1 MNGEKKEKIPKTG
14 PGNEKSNE
22 NKAKEAGDKADRLLN
37 DGKKAKTGFVFYKAV
52 FVLETS
58 VLNRSDRQR
67 GVLKGQ
73 INFNFGKKFPL
84 KNFRKNGS
92 MTEVKIMPAVN
103 EEIGKKQKKSFFQ
116 KKSRG
121 NLVYPGK
128 AIKKKF
134 KKKGNHQRLDTLIGA
149 IKKKKPDFSA
159 TGFLAVLPG
168 KDNCLP
174 DRREKIF
181 SRHWFEFN
189 SFGKIGKACKA
200 MIKDHNVCM
209 MKVISS
215 AKKVAGQ
222 SEKVKINQE
231 KVLAVATQI
240 KNFAQKEAKISLTHY
255 QWDFETLVQITFVF
269 NVINYCFWAKKG
281 EPKWTVKFGTEE
293 ADGSKAAFRCLEEAV
308 KQDRNFLKGETLVRL
323 NRKTLAKILAGNV
336 TITLFEERL
345 CGLNEAGLVLEK
357 KFAGSFLSF
366 YRQVKDDAL
375 MMAEMLKNN
384 FPSFEDKAI
393 YKGEE
398 VFFYKRAQLNSKV
411 ISDLR
416 VIYGKKELKNL
427 NKLSAFAD
435 YKVPQKLRSLGI
447 LEYAPDLA
455 YKIDGLELI
464 EAGSPE
470 EVEIR
475 ASTVWAIELIK
486 KSLKKAGFEICSAQ
500 IDSALWNLSQTKE
513 KEEKP
518 YHRTLTTA
526 Y

>member
-1 MNGEKKEKIPKTG
+1 
-14 PGNEKSNE
+14 
-22 NKAKEAGDKADRLLN
+22 
-37 DGKKAKTGFVFYKAV
+37 
-52 FVLETS
+52 
-58 VLNRSDRQR
+58 
-67 GVLKGQ
+67 
-73 INFNFGKKFPL
+73 
-84 KNFRKNGS
+84 
-92 MTEVKIMPAVN
+92 MT
-103 EEIGKKQKKSFFQ
+103 
-116 KKSRG
+116 
-121 NLVYPGK
+121 
-128 AIKKKF
+128 
-134 KKKGNHQRLDTLIGA
+134 
-149 IKKKKPDFSA
+149 
-159 TGFLAVLPG
+159 
-168 KDNCLP
+168 
-174 DRREKIF
+174 
-181 SRHWFEFN
+181 
-189 SFGKIGKACKA
+189 
-200 MIKDHNVCM
+200 
-209 MKVISS
+209 KVISS
-215 AKKVAGQ
+215 AKRVVRQ

-240 KNFAQKEAKISLTHY
+240 KDFSQKETKISLAHY
-255 QWDFETLVQITFVF
+255 QWNFETLLQITFVF

-281 EPKWTVKFGTEE
+281 EPKWTVKFGKEE
-293 ADGSKAAFRCLEEAV
+293 VDGSKGAFRCLEEAV
-308 KQDRNFLKGETLVRL
+308 KQDRNFLKGETLARL

-336 TITLFEERL
+336 TIPLFEERL

-375 MMAEMLKNN
+375 VMAEMLKNN
-384 FPSFEDKAI
+384 FSSFEDKAI
-393 YKGEE
+393 YKGEG

-427 NKLSAFAD
+427 NKLTAFAD

-447 LEYAPDLA
+447 LEYVPDLA
-455 YKIDGLELI
+455 HKIDGLELI

-486 KSLKKAGFEICSAQ
+486 ESLEKAGFKICSAQ
-500 IDSALWNLSQTKE
+500 IDSFLWNLSQTKE